1 MTVKIIMYYKKNLI
15 VQETIKDQE
24 FYLNLKVFK
33 EDIDEVFLEMQLPE
47 LKIYINDRIL
57 LNLLNFVK

>member
-1 MTVKIIMYYKKNLI
+1 MYYKKNLI